1 MRSFLRYA
9 GVSLGVAGLL
19 VLLVG
24 GSSGRTD
31 AVWPMVALA
40 YGTQLAAYGMLIAV
54 YGRTRF
60 FLGWGGGILLRF
72 AALGA
77 GAVWVV
83 RAELDRPALRL
94 LSLAGA
100 LFVLALLEP
109 LFIRRRSQA

>member
-9 GVSLGVAGLL
+9 AASLGVAALL
-19 VLLVG
+19 VLVVG
-24 GSSGRTD
+24 GLSGRTD
-31 AVWPMVALA
+31 AVWPMVGLA
-40 YGTQLAAYGMLIAV
+40 YLTQLAAGGMLIAV
-54 YGRTRF
+54 HGRKRF